1 MVLGLIAQ
9 EVEEIEPK
17 LVFTNENTEEKIKG
31 VHYDMVGPLLVEAVK
46 ELEQKTSF
54 IEYTPT
60 SVSDEFGVKGQRTYD
75 DNFMYIKT
83 GSGWKKL
90 PLMDI

>member
-1 MVLGLIAQ
+1 M
-9 EVEEIEPK
+9 
-17 LVFTNENTEEKIKG
+17 FTNETTEDKIKG

-46 ELEQKTSF
+46 ELDQKTSF

-60 SVSDEFGVKGQRTYD
+60 SVNDEFGVKGQRTYD

>member
-1 MVLGLIAQ
+1 MLFRS
-9 EVEEIEPK
+9 
-17 LVFTNENTEEKIKG
+17 VFTNENTEDKIEG
-31 VHYDMVGPLLVEAVK
+31 VHYEMFTPLLVEAVK
-46 ELEQKTSF
+46 ELEQKTNF